1 MVSDSKSFL
10 TNASLFG
17 RNCWRY
23 ASKSTDDV
31 RKGTKNGST
40 DSSAGKDKK
49 GIKCLSKAG
58 GTGIAEV
65 LEWRSLTCVILMYVT
80 RL

>member
-1 MVSDSKSFL
+1 MH
-10 TNASLFG
+10 
-17 RNCWRY
+17 CWPY

-31 RKGTKNGST
+31 RKGSKNGST
-40 DSSAGKDKK
+40 DSSAGKDEK

-58 GTGIAEV
+58 GTGIAEKV
-65 LEWRSLTCVILMYVT
+65 LEWWSLTWVILMYVT